1 MWSAAAEMW
10 IWASL
15 THISSCCFQAH
26 NNKPEQLWAKIE
38 SPACSVQILN
48 QSITSLPS
56 GQNLNLNIQ
65 QTYDFTNTCFYILY
79 NPAESADFKKG
90 HGVTYGCVLR
100 ARRYDVFKEGI
111 PLDIQHI
118 SLVAAHFWVMR
129 LQAAGLKQRQK

>member
-1 MWSAAAEMW
+1 MWSAAAER
-10 IWASL
+10 L
-15 THISSCCFQAH
+15 THMSSCCFQAH

-48 QSITSLPS
+48 QSIISLPS

-65 QTYDFTNTCFYILY
+65 HTHDFTDTWCFYLLH
-79 NPAESADFKKG
+79 NPAESTDLKKG
-90 HGVTYGCVLR
+90 CGVTYGCVLR
-100 ARRYDVFKEGI
+100 AWRYDVFKEGI